1 MIVITIILMEKSIKF
16 MVEAYKDEYIDSCLY
31 RSMATYVKDG
41 VKKQVFDELSEVE
54 RSHAKFWYD
63 FLKSKSISPSIGLTS
78 RLKLFFMILFTRLL
92 GYRLTI
98 RLFEASELAAIKKYA
113 ELYRTADLTKNV
125 REQLGK
131 IIYDEISHEE
141 YLISEVLKIKPMFER
156 VRDALYGM
164 VDALIEVL
172 AVVVGLASV
181 IREPVVVALTGIIA
195 GSAGTFSMAAGAYLS
210 AKSQYEI
217 ASAKSAKVEMEVEMS
232 PENVYKKL
240 ADYFRKEGLRDED
253 VEVVVLRLIES
264 KRAYT
269 EILKREELGT
279 TESELPSPKRAAL
292 DAGLYYFLAA
302 LFPIAPFVLGLS
314 GPLGVVSAI
323 ASSATALVI
332 TGILVGVI
340 TGISPLRKAGEMV
353 GIALGAAGLT
363 YTIGTLAKIM
373 LGIEVL

>member
-1 MIVITIILMEKSIKF
+1 MEKNVKF

-31 RSMATYVKDG
+31 KNMAAYVKDE
-41 VKKQVFDELSEVE
+41 VKRQTFDELSKVE
-54 RSHAKFWYD
+54 RTHANFWYD
-63 FLKSKSISPSIGLTS
+63 FSESMGITPSISLSS
-78 RLKLFFMILFTRLL
+78 RLKLFFMILFTRLF
-92 GYRLTI
+92 GYKLTI
-98 RLFEASELAAIKKYA
+98 RLFEAGELAAIKKYS
-113 ELYRTADLTKNV
+113 ELYRSADLTKDV

-141 YLISEVLKIKPMFER
+141 YLMSEVLKIKTMFER

-164 VDALIEVL
+164 VDALVEVL

-181 IREPVVVALTGIIA
+181 IREPVVVALAGIIA

-210 AKSQYEI
+210 AKSQHEI
-217 ASAKSAKVEMEVEMS
+217 ASAKGAKVEMEVEVS
-232 PENVYKKL
+232 PENAYKKL
-240 ADYFRKEGLRDED
+240 VDYFRKEGLREED
-253 VEVVVLRLIES
+253 LEIVVSRLMES
-264 KRAYT
+264 KKACT

-302 LFPIAPFVLGLS
+302 LFPIAPFVFGLS
-314 GPLGVVSAI
+314 GPMGVVSAI
-323 ASSATALVI
+323 ASSATALAV
-332 TGILVGVI
+332 TGILVGVM

-363 YTIGTLAKIM
+363 YTIGTLAKMM